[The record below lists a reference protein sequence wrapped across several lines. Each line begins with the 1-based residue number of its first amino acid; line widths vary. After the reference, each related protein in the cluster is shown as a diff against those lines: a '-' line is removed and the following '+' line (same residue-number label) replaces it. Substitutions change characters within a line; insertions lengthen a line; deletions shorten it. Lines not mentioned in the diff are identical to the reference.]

1 MILFIDTHTELITI
15 ALKTKDNLF
24 IETKESEYSHSIYTM
39 PMIEKLFKENN
50 LNVKDLDEIIVVNGP
65 GSFTGIRIGLSIA
78 KTIAY
83 ALNLKIHTIS
93 SLKAYLIS
101 SDIKEEKMAVIED
114 NKGYYVCA
122 FDKNNNTIVEETYL
136 EENPYQYKEV
146 DYKLDINKSK
156 LYKENRG
163 RKIMIKR
170 EILSDTDSI
179 YNYMDGDKVLGYLE
193 IRLVD
198 GVIDIMN
205 IFVNEENRKQGIA
218 TSLMEEM
225 FKNEEY
231 SRIML
236 EVNEHNDEAIRLYN
250 KLGFKEISLRDRYY
264 GEDTA
269 IIMEKVR

>member
-1 MILFIDTHTELITI
+1 MIQ
-15 ALKTKDNLF
+15 K
-24 IETKESEYSHSIYTM
+24 
-39 PMIEKLFKENN
+39 
-50 LNVKDLDEIIVVNGP
+50 
-65 GSFTGIRIGLSIA
+65 
-78 KTIAY
+78 
-83 ALNLKIHTIS
+83 
-93 SLKAYLIS
+93 
-101 SDIKEEKMAVIED
+101 
-114 NKGYYVCA
+114 
-122 FDKNNNTIVEETYL
+122 
-136 EENPYQYKEV
+136 
-146 DYKLDINKSK
+146 
-156 LYKENRG
+156 
-163 RKIMIKR
+163 

-225 FKNEEY
+225 FKKENY

-236 EVNEHNDEAIRLYN
+236 EVNENNIEALRLYN

-269 IIMEKVR
+269 IIMEKVK

>member
-1 MILFIDTHTELITI
+1 MI
-15 ALKTKDNLF
+15 
-24 IETKESEYSHSIYTM
+24 
-39 PMIEKLFKENN
+39 
-50 LNVKDLDEIIVVNGP
+50 
-65 GSFTGIRIGLSIA
+65 
-78 KTIAY
+78 
-83 ALNLKIHTIS
+83 
-93 SLKAYLIS
+93 
-101 SDIKEEKMAVIED
+101 
-114 NKGYYVCA
+114 
-122 FDKNNNTIVEETYL
+122 
-136 EENPYQYKEV
+136 Q
-146 DYKLDINKSK
+146 
-156 LYKENRG
+156 
-163 RKIMIKR
+163 R
-170 EILSDTDSI
+170 EILSETDSI

-225 FKNEEY
+225 FKKEEY